1 MFVFAGFLARG
12 CQDPPAGGV
21 DPLMALLEDD
31 RFAEVFRAQYPRLVG
46 LAKRV
51 LGDPD
56 EAEDA
61 AQEALLRL
69 RTDPVVE
76 RTDDDIAAWL
86 SRVVTNGSL
95 NRLRSR
101 RRADVRAQVVAARD
115 AGEVRIDEPGDQVAG
130 ADERDRVRASL
141 AVLPER
147 QATALLLRH
156 AGHSYREIATALGVA
171 EGSVGVLLAR
181 GERAFRR
188 AHEEMTR

>member
-1 MFVFAGFLARG
+1 MAPLA
-12 CQDPPAGGV
+12 
-21 DPLMALLEDD
+21 EE
-31 RFAEVFRAQYPRLVG
+31 RFAEVFRTHYVRLVR
-46 LAKRV
+46 LSQRV
-51 LGDPD
+51 LGDVD

-61 AQEALLRL
+61 AQEALLAL
-69 RTDPVVE
+69 RDDPVAHRGE
-76 RTDDDIAAWL
+76 DDVAAWL

-101 RRADVRAQVVAARD
+101 RRADVRSQVVAARD
-115 AGEVRIDEPGDQVAG
+115 VPPSLDGTSDAVVD
-130 ADERDRVRASL
+130 ADERDRVRATL

-156 AGHSYREIATALGVA
+156 AGHSYGEIAAALGVA

-188 AHEEMTR
+188 AHEEMSR

>member
-1 MFVFAGFLARG
+1 MAPLA
-12 CQDPPAGGV
+12 
-21 DPLMALLEDD
+21 DD
-31 RFAEVFRAQYPRLVG
+31 RFAELFRRHYPRLVG
-46 LAKRV
+46 LARRV
-51 LGDPD
+51 LGDGD

-61 AQEALLRL
+61 AQEALLAL
-69 RTDPVVE
+69 RTDAVVE
-76 RTDDDIAAWL
+76 RGDDDVAAWL

-101 RRADVRAQVVAARD
+101 RRAEVRTQVIAARD
-115 AGEVRIDEPGDQVAG
+115 TRAFPDEPDDAVVG
-130 ADERDRVRASL
+130 ADERERVRASL

-156 AGHSYREIATALGVA
+156 AGHSYREIAAALGVA

-188 AHEEMTR
+188 AHEEMSR

>member
-1 MFVFAGFLARG
+1 M
-12 CQDPPAGGV
+12 PPL
-21 DPLMALLEDD
+21 DDD
-31 RFAEVFRAQYPRLVG
+31 RFAEQFRRHYPRLVG
-46 LAKRV
+46 VARRV
-51 LGDPD
+51 LGDAD

-61 AQEALLRL
+61 AQEALLAL
-69 RTDPVVE
+69 RTDAVA
-76 RTDDDIAAWL
+76 TKSDDDIAAWL
-86 SRVVTNGSL
+86 SRVVTNASL

-101 RRADVRAQVVAARD
+101 RRADVRAQVIAARD
-115 AGEVRIDEPGDQVAG
+115 VRVLPDEPHDEVVD
-130 ADERDRVRASL
+130 ADERERVRTAL

>member
-1 MFVFAGFLARG
+1 MG
-12 CQDPPAGGV
+12 
-21 DPLMALLEDD
+21 PLTDE
-31 RFAEVFRAQYPRLVG
+31 RFAEVFRAQYPRLVN
-46 LAKRV
+46 LSRRI
-51 LGDPD
+51 LGEVG

-61 AQEALLRL
+61 AQEALLAL
-69 RTDPVVE
+69 RSDAVAE
-76 RTDDDIAAWL
+76 RSDDDIAAWL

-101 RRADVRAQVVAARD
+101 RRAEARAEVVGARD
-115 AGEVRIDEPGDQVAG
+115 ARLPLQGPDDVAVG
-130 ADERDRVRASL
+130 SDERELVRACL

-147 QATALLLRH
+147 QASALLLRH
-156 AGHSYREIATALGVA
+156 AGHSYREIAAALGVA

>member
-1 MFVFAGFLARG
+1 MA
-12 CQDPPAGGV
+12 
-21 DPLMALLEDD
+21 PLPDD
-31 RFAEVFRAQYPRLVG
+31 RFAEVFRRHYPRLVG
-46 LAKRV
+46 LARRV
-51 LGDPD
+51 LGDGG

-61 AQEALLRL
+61 AQEALLAL
-69 RTDPVVE
+69 RSAPVAA
-76 RTDDDIAAWL
+76 RSDDDVAAWL

-115 AGEVRIDEPGDQVAG
+115 GRPLTDDPHEAAVGT
-130 ADERDRVRASL
+130 DERERVRGAL

-188 AHEEMTR
+188 AYEEMSR

>member
-1 MFVFAGFLARG
+1 MS
-12 CQDPPAGGV
+12 PP
-21 DPLMALLEDD
+21 PDD
-31 RFAEVFRAQYPRLVG
+31 RFADLFRSHYPRLVG
-46 LAKRV
+46 LARRI
-51 LGDPD
+51 LADAD

-61 AQEALLRL
+61 AQEALLAL
-69 RTDPVVE
+69 RTDPVAGRSDEDV
-76 RTDDDIAAWL
+76 AAWL
-86 SRVVTNGSL
+86 SRVVTNASL

-101 RRADVRAQVVAARD
+101 RRAEVRVQVVAARD
-115 AGEVRIDEPGDQVAG
+115 ATPPASEPADEVVG
-130 ADERDRVRASL
+130 ADERERVRAAL

>member
-1 MFVFAGFLARG
+1 MA
-12 CQDPPAGGV
+12 
-21 DPLMALLEDD
+21 PLSDD
-31 RFAEVFRAQYPRLVG
+31 RFGEVFRRNYPRLVG
-46 LAKRV
+46 LARRV
-51 LGDPD
+51 LGDAG

-61 AQEALLRL
+61 AQEAMLAL
-69 RTDPVVE
+69 RTSPVAE
-76 RTDDDIAAWL
+76 RGDDEVTAWL
-86 SRVVTNGSL
+86 SRVVTNTSL

-101 RRADVRAQVVAARD
+101 RRADVRAQVVGARD
-115 AGEVRIDEPGDQVAG
+115 ARTLSDEPGDEVVV

-141 AVLPER
+141 GVLPER

>member
-1 MFVFAGFLARG
+1 ME
-12 CQDPPAGGV
+12 
-21 DPLMALLEDD
+21 PLPDD
-31 RFAEVFRAQYPRLVG
+31 RFAEVFRGHYVRLVG
-46 LAKRV
+46 LARRI
-51 LGDPD
+51 LGDD
-56 EAEDA
+56 REAEDA
-61 AQEALLRL
+61 AQEALIAL
-69 RTDPVVE
+69 RTDPVSG

-101 RRADVRAQVVAARD
+101 RRAEARAEVVAARD
-115 AGEVRIDEPGDQVAG
+115 VRTTVDDLGDAVVGTEEQ
-130 ADERDRVRASL
+130 ERVRACL

-147 QATALLLRH
+147 QAMTLLLRH

>member
-1 MFVFAGFLARG
+1 M
-12 CQDPPAGGV
+12 PPLH
-21 DPLMALLEDD
+21 DE
-31 RFAEVFRAQYPRLVG
+31 RFAEVFRAHYPRLVA
-46 LAKRV
+46 LARRV
-51 LGDPD
+51 LGDAD
-56 EAEDA
+56 EAQDA
-61 AQEALLRL
+61 AQDALLAL
-69 RTDPVVE
+69 RTDPVAE

-115 AGEVRIDEPGDQVAG
+115 SRTQHPDHHPEDAIVDRDEQQ
-130 ADERDRVRASL
+130 RVRASL
-141 AVLPER
+141 TVLPER

>member
-1 MFVFAGFLARG
+1 MTPLA
-12 CQDPPAGGV
+12 
-21 DPLMALLEDD
+21 DD
-31 RFAEVFRAQYPRLVG
+31 RFAEVFRRHYPRLVG
-46 LAKRV
+46 LARRV
-51 LGDPD
+51 LGDAN

-61 AQEALLRL
+61 AQEALLAL
-69 RTDPVVE
+69 RTDPVAE
-76 RTDDDIAAWL
+76 RGDDDVAAWL

-101 RRADVRAQVVAARD
+101 RRADVRAQVVAAGDVRPLAD
-115 AGEVRIDEPGDQVAG
+115 DPDDAVVGAGE
-130 ADERDRVRASL
+130 RDGVRACL

-188 AHEEMTR
+188 AHQEMTR

>member
-1 MFVFAGFLARG
+1 
-12 CQDPPAGGV
+12 
-21 DPLMALLEDD
+21 MAALPDD
-31 RFAEVFRAQYPRLVG
+31 RFADVFRRHYPRLVG
-46 LAKRV
+46 LARRV
-51 LGDPD
+51 LGDEG

-61 AQEALLRL
+61 AQEALLAL
-69 RTDPVVE
+69 RADPVAQ
-76 RTDDDIAAWL
+76 RSDDDVAAWL

-115 AGEVRIDEPGDQVAG
+115 GQDRRADDPHDAAVGV
-130 ADERDRVRASL
+130 DERERVRAAL

-188 AHEEMTR
+188 AYEEMSR

>member
-1 MFVFAGFLARG
+1 
-12 CQDPPAGGV
+12 
-21 DPLMALLEDD
+21 MAPLEDD
-31 RFAEVFRAQYPRLVG
+31 RFAEVFRGHYARLVG
-46 LAKRV
+46 LARRV
-51 LGDPD
+51 LGDAD
-56 EAEDA
+56 DAEDA
-61 AQEALLRL
+61 AQEALLSL
-69 RTDPVVE
+69 RTDPVAE
-76 RTDDDIAAWL
+76 RGDDDVAAWL

-115 AGEVRIDEPGDQVAG
+115 VRPLCDGPDEAVVGM
-130 ADERDRVRASL
+130 DERERVRACL

-188 AHEEMTR
+188 AHEEMAR

>member
-1 MFVFAGFLARG
+1 MTPLA
-12 CQDPPAGGV
+12 DH
-21 DPLMALLEDD
+21 
-31 RFAEVFRAQYPRLVG
+31 RFAEVFRAHYPRLVG
-46 LAKRV
+46 LARRV
-51 LGDPD
+51 LGDVD

-61 AQEALLRL
+61 AQEALLAL

-76 RTDDDIAAWL
+76 RGDDDIAAWL

-101 RRADVRAQVVAARD
+101 RRADVRAEVAAARD
-115 AGEVRIDEPGDQVAG
+115 LRAAAGGPDEAVVD
-130 ADERDRVRASL
+130 ADERARVRATL

-147 QATALLLRH
+147 QATVLLLRH

-188 AHEEMTR
+188 AHEEMSR

>member
-1 MFVFAGFLARG
+1 MR
-12 CQDPPAGGV
+12 GV
-21 DPLMALLEDD
+21 DQVMASLTDD
-31 RFAEVFRAQYPRLVG
+31 RFAEMFRGHYPRLVG
-46 LAKRV
+46 LARRV
-51 LGDPD
+51 LGDAD

-61 AQEALLRL
+61 AQEALLAL
-69 RTDPVVE
+69 RANPVAE
-76 RTDDDIAAWL
+76 RGDDDVAAWL
-86 SRVVTNGSL
+86 SRVVINGSL

-101 RRADVRAQVVAARD
+101 RRAQVRAEVVAGR
-115 AGEVRIDEPGDQVAG
+115 EVRPRSEDPAEAVVG
-130 ADERDRVRASL
+130 ADERVRVRASL

-156 AGHSYREIATALGVA
+156 AGHSYREIATTLGVA